1 VTELLAVMNGDLLG
15 VVTQRKNGQLHL
27 TYERA
32 WQDGQDSYPL
42 SLSMSLGRR
51 EHGDSVVRPFMEG
64 LLPDSNDVLERWAR
78 KFHVSARN
86 PFALLAHMGEDC
98 AGAVQF
104 VRPDRFEDV
113 SRPGD
118 DEVEWLTEEDVAERL
133 RDLLERRGTGR
144 LAGDRG
150 QFSLAGAQPKMALL
164 RDGERWGVPSG
175 RTPTTHILK
184 PPAQQDLDGFD
195 IDEHLCLKLARELG
209 LTVAASSL
217 RTFAGEQALVVER
230 YDRRRRVPDGRLV
243 RLHQED
249 ACQAL
254 GVTPLRR
261 YENEGGL
268 GAPEIVA
275 LLLRESDDPAA
286 DVGAFVDALALN
298 WVMGGTDAHAKNYS
312 VLIAPG
318 SVRLAPFYDLISILP
333 YARRV
338 HYRQARLAMRIDRE
352 YLLWKIRRRH
362 WEGLAVRSGLDPA
375 PLVDRVGELM
385 ATVPGAVSR
394 AATEVRN
401 EGVTHEIVDR
411 VATAVRDHAED
422 CLRRLD

>member
-1 VTELLAVMNGDLLG
+1 VTELLAVMNGELLG

-217 RTFAGEQALVVER
+217 RTFAGEQALVVDR